1 MLRFQ
6 TPLVPC
12 LSARPT
18 LGFPKHSSE
27 SPRPAALGAG
37 IHCYHPGPLQCEVAC
52 DGGRPLCY
60 ALTLVSVPS
69 SYPGTVKWDGV
80 QSWGAGLPQVGSA
93 SEEAITPVQYPAE
106 GSLACFITTPRCPS
120 CRLWGLF
127 LRWVPGGKAHSSVGS
142 TRGCSPRSL
151 LPSCWSTRCL
161 QQHTN
166 VILKSPAVYTHR
178 ASAPGGQVS
187 TGVWSPPQDLGCSSP
202 MTSVLWYAYK
212 TC

>member
-1 MLRFQ
+1 M
-6 TPLVPC
+6 
-12 LSARPT
+12 
-18 LGFPKHSSE
+18 
-27 SPRPAALGAG
+27 
-37 IHCYHPGPLQCEVAC
+37 AC
-52 DGGRPLCY
+52 DRGRPLCY

-69 SYPGTVKWDGV
+69 SYSGTVKWDGV

-106 GSLACFITTPRCPS
+106 GSLACFITTPQCPS
-120 CRLWGLF
+120 CQLWGLF

-151 LPSCWSTRCL
+151 LPSCWSTCCL

-178 ASAPGGQVS
+178 ASAPGRQVS
-187 TGVWSPPQDLGCSSP
+187 TGVWSPPSRFGVQFPHDLCP
-202 MTSVLWYAYK
+202 LVCL
-212 TC
+212 